1 MTKIIISCSQ
11 GASSST
17 LVKRMR
23 DYIAAENLDAEVLA
37 ATTDSIMAGEVE
49 FDVILL
55 GPQIRYEV
63 KNLKEK
69 FPDKPIDVMPML
81 VYGRLNGKGAVDL
94 ALKMVEEHN
103 G

>member
-1 MTKIIISCSQ
+1 MSTKIIISCSQ

-23 DYIAAENLDAEVLA
+23 DYIAEEGFDATVAAE
-37 ATTDSIMAGEVE
+37 TTDRILSGEVD
-49 FDVILL
+49 FDVILV

-63 KNLKEK
+63 KNLKAKYPE
-69 FPDKPIDVMPML
+69 KPIDVMPML

-94 ALKMVEEHN
+94 ALKMVEEAK
-103 G
+103 